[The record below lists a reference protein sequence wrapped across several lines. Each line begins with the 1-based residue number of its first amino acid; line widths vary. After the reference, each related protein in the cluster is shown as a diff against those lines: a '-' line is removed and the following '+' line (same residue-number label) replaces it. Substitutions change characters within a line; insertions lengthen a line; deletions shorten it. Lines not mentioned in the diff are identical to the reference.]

1 MSMHVL
7 LLHPYEVLYC
17 SAHARVHNE
26 ILTPSPPQSS
36 RRPKDSTRLEGGKQ
50 RSWRQNTWVGG
61 VKWLTCAELV
71 HDWPATRC

>member
-26 ILTPSPPQSS
+26 ILTPSPPPIIAQTQGLD
-36 RRPKDSTRLEGGKQ
+36 KAGGREATKLAAEHL
-50 RSWRQNTWVGG
+50 GG
-61 VKWLTCAELV
+61 WGKVANMC
-71 HDWPATRC
+71 